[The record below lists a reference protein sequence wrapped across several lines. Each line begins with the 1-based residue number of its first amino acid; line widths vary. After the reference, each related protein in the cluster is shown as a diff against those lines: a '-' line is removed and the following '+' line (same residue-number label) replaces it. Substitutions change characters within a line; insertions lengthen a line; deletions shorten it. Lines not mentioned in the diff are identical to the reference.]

1 MNSEFEQELI
11 KRMTERHQC
20 LLNNASKEE
29 FEDYLTNLSINSAE
43 TYGKAPKTDL
53 FGKLSAEP
61 SKYEYQP
68 SELHYREK
76 VMAIYGEL
84 AYKKKMMERNI
95 LRENVDWEEAYMI
108 YRDLI

>member
-1 MNSEFEQELI
+1 MNREFENELI
-11 KRMTERHQC
+11 KRMQTKVQG
-20 LLNNASKEE
+20 LSNNASKEE
-29 FEDYLTNLSINSAE
+29 FENYLTNLTINTAE

-53 FGKLSAEP
+53 FGKLSGEP

-84 AYKKKMMERNI
+84 AYKKKMMELNI
-95 LRENVDWEEAYMI
+95 LREDVDWEEAYMI